1 MILSLAVLIYQ
12 TFFVGVMYV
21 ARRLGKVIANIALVA
36 CLLWTATHIFLVP
49 LAVLQTAV
57 ILGSYFWFKRRAEQ
71 KAPALD
77 R

>member
-12 TFFVGVMYV
+12 AFFVGVMYV
-21 ARRLGKVIANIALVA
+21 ARRMGKMVANVVLVI

-57 ILGSYFWFKRRAEQ
+57 ILGSYFWFKRKTKQ
-71 KAPALD
+71 KAPVLD
-77 R
+77 Q